1 MSQLR
6 QSIVDLAG
14 HRMQAKW
21 LVILRITITK
31 RMIYSAMS
39 NLIECQ
45 PPDLLLDARTL
56 VVSWMFVFVF
66 MHGQLL

>member
-1 MSQLR
+1 
-6 QSIVDLAG
+6 
-14 HRMQAKW
+14 
-21 LVILRITITK
+21 
-31 RMIYSAMS
+31 MIYSAMS